1 MREIIAMDLLQAQ
14 LEARTEK
21 KAYAP
26 VTLVKTEGATPRSV
40 GSKMIVFADGSF
52 VGTIGGGVLEKQVIA
67 DAIGCLKDYGKMLRE
82 YENRTEEDVS
92 PCGGVI
98 TVFIETEQ
106 GAPQLVVCGA
116 GHVGG
121 AIIDLASTLGYH
133 ITAIDTRDTEMT
145 AENTK
150 NADKFV
156 LVDDFYESVK
166 ALNIAAGAFYLVST
180 YGHAEDGDAL
190 AAVLEKDP
198 AYIGMMGGS
207 PKITSLFSK
216 LREKGF
222 NDKQLAFIHAPVG
235 LDVGG
240 ETPPEIAVSIM
251 SEMQMIRY
259 GGTGHSMKFM

>member
-1 MREIIAMDLLQAQ
+1 MDLLQAQ
-14 LEARTEK
+14 LEARSEK
-21 KAYAP
+21 KTYAL
-26 VTLVKTEGATPRSV
+26 VTLVKTAGATPRSV
-40 GSKMIVFADGSF
+40 GSKMIVFEDGSF
-52 VGTIGGGVLEKQVIA
+52 VGTIGGGDLEKQVIA
-67 DAIGCLKDYGKMLRE
+67 DAIGCLKDFSKMLKE

-92 PCGGVI
+92 PCGGII

-121 AIIDLASTLGYH
+121 AIINLASTLGYH

-145 AENTK
+145 MENTK

-166 ALNIAAGAFYLVST
+166 ALNIAPGAFYLVST
-180 YGHAEDGDAL
+180 YGHAEDGEAL

-198 AYIGMMGGS
+198 AYIGMMGGA
-207 PKITSLFSK
+207 PKISSLFSK
-216 LREKGF
+216 LRERGF
-222 NDKQLAFIHAPVG
+222 DDKQLAFIHAPVG
-235 LDVGG
+235 LDIGG

-251 SEMQMIRY
+251 SEMQKIRY
-259 GGTGHSMKFM
+259 GGTGNSMKFE